1 MNLVLH
7 SSALYNKL
15 AQYVGTW
22 MCIGSI
28 AFEYV
33 SIYENEFD
41 YDIMLEKSTSSVKY
55 ASERIQHVYV
65 IKINLKYRIAFWLV
79 SKLSK
84 DQRQNWKR
92 EGNVLRI
99 HYTL

>member
-1 MNLVLH
+1 
-7 SSALYNKL
+7 
-15 AQYVGTW
+15 

-65 IKINLKYRIAFWLV
+65 IKINLKYRIAF
-79 SKLSK
+79 
-84 DQRQNWKR
+84 
-92 EGNVLRI
+92 
-99 HYTL
+99 